1 MIIIIM
7 MMVMMMTVDVCVVM
21 GKEIKKKM
29 LSIVLGHA
37 RTFLLST
44 NIIICR
50 YNSIIIF
57 RCAFEAQ
64 YCECDSPPDV
74 VMNDDDLI

>member
-1 MIIIIM
+1 MITIIVI
-7 MMVMMMTVDVCVVM
+7 DDDDEDYDYYYYDDDDDCRCVCVVM

-29 LSIVLGHA
+29 LSIVLGRA

-64 YCECDSPPDV
+64 YCE
-74 VMNDDDLI
+74 